1 MKPNKTRN
9 HSRQISLLAL
19 ALALSLALTACQ
31 AADPGM
37 APAPPESK
45 VPAQSAPVGD
55 TTPDTGEKNDPVPA
69 PSSRP
74 QVQSRPVDDRTKD
87 PVSEN
92 PQTTPRFDPAAQVP
106 MTPSD
111 SEIKT
116 MAEPPA
122 PPSTVISKGAM
133 PETPGTNLTAAAGA
147 EIDWSNVSDG
157 YVCVRYPEETWTK
170 LKAQVIGPQITYSY
184 DLHPGKNWTTLP
196 LSDGEG
202 TYTARVLQ
210 NVQGTK
216 YAILAAATFEAN
228 LKDEFGPFLRPNQ
241 YVDYAGAVNTLA
253 KAEELTAGVEDNLE
267 KVEKVYDFVVGHL
280 TYDAELAQSV
290 KSGYLPVL
298 DDVLESKKGIC
309 FDYAALMAAMLRS
322 QGVPIKLVVGYT
334 SKNQKHAWINV
345 WSEDGGWVDGM
356 IYFNGKDWE
365 LMDPTFASSGK
376 QSKSIMEY
384 IGNGKNY
391 LAKYLY

>member
-241 YVDYAGAVNTLA
+241 YVDYENSPNVIAMAASLAGGT
-253 KAEELTAGVEDNLE
+253 GDPLE
-267 KVEKVYDFVVGHL
+267 KVKAIYDWTTSNLSYDSHL
-280 TYDAELAQSV
+280 AATVQ
-290 KSGYLPVL
+290 SGYLPN
-298 DDVLESKKGIC
+298 LEEILSTKTGIC
-309 FDYAALMAAMLRS
+309 FDYAALMTAMLRC
-322 QGVPIKLVVGYT
+322 QGVPTKLVIGYAGT
-334 SKNQKHAWINV
+334 VYHAWVSV
-345 WSEDGGWVDGM
+345 WTKETGWIDGV
-356 IYFNGKDWE
+356 IFFNGTTWQR
-365 LMDPTFASSGK
+365 MDPTFAGTSANREA
-376 QSKSIMEY
+376 MEKY
-384 IGNGKNY
+384 IGDGSNY
-391 LAKYLY
+391 SAKYLY